1 MERCKLFLSSLPV
14 DSFFSA
20 RALISDPIES
30 FTDSSHGSSTSQWW
44 HFWHLDQYISGGK
57 SGQQQPV
64 ITDNLKR
71 IIQSLKHSYQI
82 SRKTS
87 PQNSI
92 KMSSKLM
99 IILVLAAIVGCA
111 LAQLVPIAGSR
122 DLTGGYY
129 DHYTGQYSSA
139 ITGRVYNTAP
149 AVAVAG

>member
-1 MERCKLFLSSLPV
+1 
-14 DSFFSA
+14 
-20 RALISDPIES
+20 
-30 FTDSSHGSSTSQWW
+30 
-44 HFWHLDQYISGGK
+44 
-57 SGQQQPV
+57 
-64 ITDNLKR
+64 
-71 IIQSLKHSYQI
+71 
-82 SRKTS
+82 
-87 PQNSI
+87 
-92 KMSSKLM
+92 MSSKLM